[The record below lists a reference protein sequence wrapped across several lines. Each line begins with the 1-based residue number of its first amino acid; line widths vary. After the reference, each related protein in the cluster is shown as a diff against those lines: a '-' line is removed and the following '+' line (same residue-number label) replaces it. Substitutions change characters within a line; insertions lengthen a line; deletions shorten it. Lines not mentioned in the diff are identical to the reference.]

1 MRRSSLELVL
11 IVRGIKDL
19 EHVYRAICP
28 ELKTQPS
35 ERSKA
40 EVTLSRSEL
49 ILRITASD
57 VSSLRAAANSY
68 MRIMRPVLEL
78 GALL

>member
-19 EHVYRAICP
+19 KHVYWAIRP

-35 ERSKA
+35 ERSRA
-40 EVTLSRSEL
+40 EATLSRSEL